1 MVSMYGAVDKVSK
14 AGDTM
19 TGALNLPGLKMTTGP
34 ANGNVLTSDASGN
47 AAWQPP
53 GAVSGVDWINVKS
66 KGATGSG
73 AIDDTAAVQSAI
85 TAAQAQ
91 GGGVV
96 YFPEGQYL
104 CTPGVSTPALSVPSN
119 VRLVGAGR
127 KASIL
132 VKGGNGVLISMSGP
146 STDVTGATHVR
157 YSTIEHVGINGNSKT
172 GLVLQLYYADNLLFR
187 DVYIT
192 SNNDLVVDTTEFW
205 DSRFDNLTIES
216 CTGSVNSTTQPNV
229 WLRNSAASSG
239 FGYSGD
245 SVNQI
250 YLTGCRFENF
260 GTGALWITQ
269 GVAGTN
275 NPNGIYIVNCKME
288 ADFFQGGPF
297 LKTDS
302 SCVSIYATNCYLN
315 AGGFAAGYST
325 AQNVIGWAASSSSL
339 ENIYIANE
347 GAATVN
353 SGVDLYS
360 GPGGTTVLRNVVGH
374 YQTAPSGAHIFFEAS
389 STGAFL
395 IENTYGTSGAQTSG
409 TLPTLY
415 AGPTPINLVNGT
427 PSDASFPHAPLNGS
441 LAIDT
446 ATNQLFARVAGAWA
460 PTAQNG
466 NVQVFTSSGTWTK
479 PAGATTVTVLM
490 FGGGGGG
497 GSGATE
503 ASGTVASGGAG
514 GGGGAYTE
522 KTFAASSL
530 ASTETVT
537 VGTGGTGGTA
547 ISTTSTVGNAGNAGN
562 NSVFKSTAY
571 AVANGGG
578 AGAGG
583 STGAASGGFGGGGL
597 NSGGAGG
604 SSSAT
609 GAAGSAGTSVG
620 IAGAGGA
627 SGGGVTTGAAASAGG
642 AGGTVS
648 ASGGNSGGAAGTSG
662 GGAGGAGVTTATGV
676 AIAGT
681 GGGGGGSGTSTTGGA
696 GGAGGSY
703 GAGGGGGGSALNG
716 HSSGAGGNGANGIV
730 IVYTSS

>member
-14 AGDTM
+14 SGDTM
-19 TGALNLPGLKMTTGP
+19 TGPLALPSMQLTTGP
-34 ANGNVLTSDASGN
+34 AAGSVLTSDASGN
-47 AAWQPP
+47 ASWQPP

-73 AIDDTAAVQSAI
+73 TVDDTAAVQGAI

-104 CTPGVSTPALSVPSN
+104 CTPGLSTPALSVPSN

-127 KASIL
+127 KAATI

-146 STDVTGATHVR
+146 STDPTGATHVR
-157 YSTIEHVGINGNSKT
+157 YSSIEHLGINANSKT

-192 SNNDLVVDTTEFW
+192 SGNDLVVDTTEFW
-205 DSRFDNLTIES
+205 DSRFEDITIES
-216 CTGSVNSTTQPNV
+216 CTGTANSTTQPNV
-229 WLRNSAASSG
+229 WLRNSAAASG

-245 SVNQI
+245 TVNQI
-250 YLTGCRFENF
+250 FFVGCRFENF

-269 GVAGTN
+269 GTAGTN

-288 ADFFQGGPF
+288 ADSFQGGPF
-297 LKTDS
+297 LKTDA
-302 SCVSIYATNCYLN
+302 SCVSVYAKNCYLN

-325 AQNVIGWAASSSSL
+325 AQNIVSWAASSSSL
-339 ENIYIANE
+339 EDIYIANE
-347 GAATVN
+347 GTATVN
-353 SGVDLYS
+353 SGIDLYS
-360 GPGGTTVLRNVVGH
+360 GPTSTAVLRNVVGH
-374 YQTAPSGAHIFFEAS
+374 YLTAPTGAHIYFEAS

-395 IENTYGTSGAQTSG
+395 IENCYGTSGAQTSG

-415 AGPTPINLVNGT
+415 AGPSPINLVNGT
-427 PSDASFPHAPLNGS
+427 PADSSFAHAPLNGS

-460 PTAQNG
+460 PTGQNG

-479 PAGATTVTVLM
+479 PAAVTTVTVVLI
-490 FGGGGGG
+490 GGGGGG
-497 GSGATE
+497 GSGAVE
-503 ASGTVASGGAG
+503 PSGTVASGGAG
-514 GGGGAYTE
+514 GGGAAYTL

-530 ASTETVT
+530 SATETVT
-537 VGTGGTGGTA
+537 VGTAGSGGTA
-547 ISTTSTVGNAGNAGN
+547 VSTSSTVGNTGGAGG
-562 NSVFKSTAY
+562 NSVFKSTSY

-583 STGAASGGFGGGGL
+583 GTGAASGGSGGGGL
-597 NSGGAGG
+597 STGGGGG
-604 SSSAT
+604 SSSST
-609 GAAGSAGTSVG
+609 GAAGSSGTSVG
-620 IAGAGGA
+620 NGAGGGG

-642 AGGTVS
+642 SGGTVS
-648 ASGGNSGGAAGTSG
+648 SSGGNAGGPAGTSG
-662 GGAGGAGVTTATGV
+662 GGAGGVGVATAVGV

-681 GGGGGGSGTSTTGGA
+681 GGGGGGSGTSTAGGTGGA
-696 GGAGGSY
+696 GGVY

-716 HSSGAGGNGANGIV
+716 QTSGAGGSGAGGIV
-730 IVYTSS
+730 IVYSSS